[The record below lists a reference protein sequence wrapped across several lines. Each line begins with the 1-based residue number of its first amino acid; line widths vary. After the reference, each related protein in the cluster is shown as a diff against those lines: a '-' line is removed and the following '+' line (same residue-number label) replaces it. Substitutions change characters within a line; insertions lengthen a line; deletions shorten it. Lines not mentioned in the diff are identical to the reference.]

1 MRRIMTLIVLLTLGG
16 CASRPKSQPIA
27 NEGRKK
33 PMVKA
38 EYLKAF
44 DTRRVRN
51 PEFVKSYYLGRR
63 PSRNGAR
70 MHEAHRVYQVEK
82 SNRWNL
88 LRNNPPLRSTGPV
101 RMIADS
107 AFRPLPES
115 NQLRAE
121 ENRQA
126 AITEE
131 LRSARD
137 ESTTQLGLLKAKLE
151 AEGLQMETLEK
162 LRNELIRERRAR
174 ATLER
179 QVQLNQATSD
189 DKSANSA
196 SSAEALRQ
204 WGQEQ
209 P

>member
-1 MRRIMTLIVLLTLGG
+1 MKLITTLIAFLILGG
-16 CASRPKSQPIA
+16 CASRPKTQQSA
-27 NEGRKK
+27 NDRGKK
-33 PMVKA
+33 PTVKA
-38 EYLKAF
+38 EYLKAS
-44 DTRRVRN
+44 DTRQVRN

-115 NQLRAE
+115 NQSRAE

-126 AITEE
+126 DITEE

-137 ESTTQLGLLKAKLE
+137 ESTKQLSLLKAKLE
-151 AEGLQMETLEK
+151 AESLQMETLEK
-162 LRNELIRERRAR
+162 LRSELVRERRAR

-179 QVQLNQATSD
+179 QVQLNQASTD
-189 DKSANSA
+189 DKSTDSANP
-196 SSAEALRQ
+196 AEALRQ
-204 WGQEQ
+204 WGQGQ

>member
-1 MRRIMTLIVLLTLGG
+1 MKLTMTLIVLLALGG

-27 NEGRKK
+27 DERGKK
-33 PMVKA
+33 PTVNA
-38 EYLKAF
+38 EYLKTS

-63 PSRNGAR
+63 PSRTGAR

-101 RMIADS
+101 RGIADS

-126 AITEE
+126 EITDE

-137 ESTTQLGLLKAKLE
+137 ESTKQLGLLKAKLE
-151 AEGLQMETLEK
+151 AESLQMETLEK

-179 QVQLNQATSD
+179 QVKLNQASTD
-189 DKSANSA
+189 DKSANSTNPA
-196 SSAEALRQ
+196 DALRQ
-204 WGQEQ
+204 WGQGR

>member
-1 MRRIMTLIVLLTLGG
+1 MKLTMTLIAMLALGG

-27 NEGRKK
+27 NERGRSSA
-33 PMVKA
+33 VKA
-38 EYLKAF
+38 EYLKTS

-137 ESTTQLGLLKAKLE
+137 ESTKQLGLLKAKLE
-151 AEGLQMETLEK
+151 AESLQMETLEK

-179 QVQLNQATSD
+179 QVKLNQESTD

-196 SSAEALRQ
+196 NPAEALRQ
-204 WGQEQ
+204 WGQGQ